1 MILIILQYEI
11 NIAHNYYVYW
21 PSSIALAVIVY
32 SIVRK
37 IYKSDIAILEASI
50 NSVSKTIYVMIALS
64 LFLMSGLLANL
75 AAKTESVMIQSNIT
89 KLLIFEAGG
98 KTYCRRDLRK
108 TCR

>member
-1 MILIILQYEI
+1 
-11 NIAHNYYVYW
+11 
-21 PSSIALAVIVY
+21 
-32 SIVRK
+32 
-37 IYKSDIAILEASI
+37 
-50 NSVSKTIYVMIALS
+50 MIALS

-89 KLLIFEAGG
+89 KLLIFKAGG